1 MALGRRQRL
10 GLLLLLAPALVRADA
25 LFEYVSGIDTAP
37 GEKLV
42 VLDTRPVAACVERTL
57 AGAHCLPAADLLG
70 PHRRL
75 PSFHDLLWVFGTVG
89 LTGNETVL
97 VVGERAGER
106 DFVAGLLFLAG
117 QARVQVLAE
126 PLRAATLEGRAT
138 APGRQR
144 GNTRRAVFQVAL
156 RDDLVVLTHELAA
169 QLAGATP
176 PPLLDGR
183 GEAEYWGERVRGLR
197 GGHLPGA
204 RHLAASAVRA
214 DLAAGRIPVLV
225 DAGQAVGYGH
235 DAVESVA
242 YLTLLRAG
250 AGLDLRVYLDGFADW
265 AATTQL
271 PLDSL
276 THPERA
282 APVAAPPPATAP
294 APWLAVLTGA
304 LAGALLVLIGF
315 KLAARR
321 RAACN

>member
-1 MALGRRQRL
+1 MALDRRL
-10 GLLLLLAPALVRADA
+10 GLFLLLAPALARADA
-25 LFEYVSGIDTAP
+25 LFEYVRDVDTTP
-37 GEKLV
+37 GADRI
-42 VLDTRPVAACVERTL
+42 VLDTRPAAACVERTL

-89 LTGNETVL
+89 LTGRETVL
-97 VVGERAGER
+97 VVGERADAR

-117 QARVQVLAE
+117 QARVQVLAQ
-126 PLRAATLEGRAT
+126 PLRTLEGRAT

-144 GNTRRAVFQVAL
+144 GNTRRAVFQAAL
-156 RDDLVVLTHELAA
+156 RDDLMVLTHELAA
-169 QLAGATP
+169 QLEGAAP

-214 DLAAGRIPVLV
+214 DLAAGRLPALA
-225 DAGQAVGYGH
+225 DTGRAVVYGH

-250 AGLDLRVYLDGFADW
+250 AGLDPRVYLDGFAAW
-265 AATTQL
+265 AATTHL

-282 APVAAPPPATAP
+282 APAAAPPPPAAAP
-294 APWLAVLTGA
+294 APWLAVLAGA
-304 LAGALLVLIGF
+304 LAGALLVLVVF
-315 KLAARR
+315 MLAARR
-321 RAACN
+321 RTPCN

>member
-1 MALGRRQRL
+1 VALGRRQRL
-10 GLLLLLAPALVRADA
+10 GLLLLLVPALTRADA
-25 LFEYVSGIDTAP
+25 LFEYVSGVDTAS
-37 GEKLV
+37 GDDLI
-42 VLDTRPVAACVERTL
+42 VLDTRPLAACVERTL

-117 QARVQVLAE
+117 QARVRVLGE
-126 PLRAATLEGRAT
+126 PLRAAALEGRPT

-144 GNTRRAVFQVAL
+144 GNTRRAVFQATL
-156 RDDLVVLTHELAA
+156 RDDLLVLTHELAA
-169 QLAGATP
+169 QLASAAP

-214 DLAAGRIPVLV
+214 DLAAGRLPVLA
-225 DAGQAVGYGH
+225 DAGEAVAYGH

-250 AGLDLRVYLDGFADW
+250 AGFDASVYLDGFAAW
-265 AATTQL
+265 AATTDL

-276 THPERA
+276 TLPERP
-282 APVAAPPPATAP
+282 APVAVPPPATAP
-294 APWLAVLTGA
+294 APWPAALAGA
-304 LAGALLVLIGF
+304 LAGALLVLIGYL
-315 KLAARR
+315 LAARR